1 MASGGLLVIK
11 NFLITLPLTPGVY
24 RMISK
29 EGKVLY
35 VGKAKNLRSRV
46 TSYTHPEALPIRLR
60 QMIHLTHSM
69 EFVVTQSESEAL
81 ILEATLI
88 KKFQPPYNVRLKDD
102 KAYPYILLTKGDLP
116 PRLSIYRGTVQ
127 KQGEYFGPFASVSA
141 VHETLELLIKTF
153 KLRTCKDTVY
163 PHRKRPCLQYYI
175 KRCTGPCVGK
185 ISPESYAERVEQV
198 RLFLQGKS
206 KNIQKV
212 LRDAMLQASASLD
225 FEQAAIYR
233 DQIQSLN
240 RIQKEQGVRL
250 DTLEETDVIVLIK
263 DQGIAAVQVFFFRHG
278 RNYGNQSYFPAHD
291 PTDEESLILEK
302 FIMQF
307 YLDKP
312 IPKEILTNISLTEE
326 IPMALEETAKIKVN
340 MSVPKRGDKKQLVAM
355 ALHNAREALAR
366 HLAHKSSQS
375 LLLEGVAKLFGL
387 QSIPERIEVY
397 DNSHTQ
403 GTMPYGAMIV
413 ATPQGF
419 DKKSYRVFSIKN
431 QKQAALAYGGDDYA
445 MMEEVLSR
453 RFSNKDLPR
462 PDLVLLDGGK
472 GQLSVGDKVFKEL
485 GVSVPLVAISKGVD
499 RNAGRETFH
508 QINKEP
514 FQLPTTDPVLY
525 YLQRLRDE
533 AHRFAIGTHRKGRD
547 KNALK
552 SSFQEVEGIGP
563 KRRRALLEYFGTFKD
578 IQQASIQELQKVEGI
593 SEKIA
598 TALYHFFHK
607 A

>member
-11 NFLITLPLTPGVY
+11 NFLVTLPLKPGVY

-46 TSYTHPEALPIRLR
+46 TSYTHPEALPVRLR
-60 QMIHLTHSM
+60 QMIYLTHSM

-88 KKFQPPYNVRLKDD
+88 KKFQPAYNVRLKDD
-102 KAYPYILLTKGDLP
+102 KAYPYILLTKGELP
-116 PRLSIYRGTVQ
+116 PRLTIYRGAVQ

-141 VHETLELLIKTF
+141 VHDTMELLIKTF

-163 PHRKRPCLQYYI
+163 RHRKRPCLQYYI
-175 KRCTGPCVGK
+175 KRCSGPCVGK
-185 ISPESYAERVEQV
+185 IAPESYAQSVEQV
-198 RLFLQGKS
+198 HQFLKGKTS
-206 KNIQKV
+206 DIQKV
-212 LRDAMLQASASLD
+212 LREGMLAASANLD
-225 FEQAAIYR
+225 FEQAALYR

-240 RIQKEQGVRL
+240 RVQKEQGLRL
-250 DTLEETDVIVLIK
+250 DALEETDVIVLVK
-263 DQGIAAVQVFFFRHG
+263 DQGIAAIQVFFFRHG
-278 RNYGNQSYFPAHD
+278 WNYGNQSYFPTHD
-291 PTDEESLILEK
+291 SEAEESMILEK

-312 IPKEILTNISLTEE
+312 IPKELLTNIPLVEE
-326 IPMALEETAKIKVN
+326 VHGALEEVAKTKVHIG
-340 MSVPKRGDKKQLVAM
+340 VPKRGDKKQLVAM
-355 ALHNAREALAR
+355 ALHNARESLAR
-366 HLAHKSSQS
+366 HLAHKSSQT
-375 LLLEGVAKLFGL
+375 LLLEGVKSLFEL
-387 QSIPERIEVY
+387 ENSPERIEVY

-431 QKQAALAYGGDDYA
+431 QKQADLAYGGDDYA
-445 MMEEVLSR
+445 MMEEVLVR
-453 RFSNKDLPR
+453 RFSNKEIPL

-472 GQLSVGDKVFKEL
+472 GQLSVGEKVFKALEI
-485 GVSVPLVAISKGVD
+485 GVPLVAISKGVD

-547 KNALK
+547 RNALQ
-552 SSFQEVEGIGP
+552 SSFQGVEGIGP

-598 TALYHFFHK
+598 TSLYHFFRP